1 VIARTWIGVTPAD
14 KSEEYWQYL
23 RRTGLADYRA
33 TPGFR
38 GITVLR
44 RVAEGKAVFE
54 LTTVWDSFDAIRAF
68 AGDDVEK
75 ARYYPEDE
83 AFLLEMAPTVE
94 HREVLAWPGEGDA
107 GDETP

>member
-1 VIARTWIGVTPAD
+1 MIARTWIGITPAE

-23 RRTGLADYRA
+23 QRTGLADYRA

-44 RVAEGKAVFE
+44 RVADGKAEFN
-54 LTTVWDSFDAIRAF
+54 LTTFWDSLDAIRAF
-68 AGDDVEK
+68 AGEEVER

-83 AFLLEMAPTVE
+83 EFLLEMAPEVE
-94 HREVLAWPGEGDA
+94 HREVLAWPGGEGA
-107 GDETP
+107 GDPKP